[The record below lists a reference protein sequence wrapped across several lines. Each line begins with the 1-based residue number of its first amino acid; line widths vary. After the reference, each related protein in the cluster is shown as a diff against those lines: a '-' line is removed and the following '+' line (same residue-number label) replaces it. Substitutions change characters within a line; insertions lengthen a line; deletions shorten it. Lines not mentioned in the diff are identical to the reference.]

1 MADPHA
7 AAARRIAGPIAEGT
21 FRALVYEPDGRATC
35 RDFPDLE
42 TARRYADDAASEVEH
57 GVVRS
62 YVLRDDFLC
71 VHVGKHY

>member
-7 AAARRIAGPIAEGT
+7 DAARRIAGPIAAGS

-35 RDFPDLE
+35 RDFADLD

-62 YVLRDDFLC
+62 YVLNADFLC
-71 VHVGKHY
+71 VHTGKHY